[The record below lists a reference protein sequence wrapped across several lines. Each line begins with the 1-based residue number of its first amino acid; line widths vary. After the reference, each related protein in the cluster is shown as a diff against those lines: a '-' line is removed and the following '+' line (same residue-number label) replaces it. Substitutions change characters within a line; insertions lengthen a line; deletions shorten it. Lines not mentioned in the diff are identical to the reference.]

1 MVGLFTGTDL
11 ARMRGMVP
19 MQTSGFATLPNT
31 PALLTVLFQMPLLM
45 QVSERDRSRIRI
57 RFMDAIKAQARG
69 YLISPS
75 RRASS

>member
-1 MVGLFTGTDL
+1 VGLFTGTYL
-11 ARMRGMVP
+11 AGMRGIVP
-19 MQTSGFATLPNT
+19 VQTSGFATLPDA

-45 QVSERDRSRIRI
+45 TVSERDPSRIRI

-69 YLISPS
+69 YLIRPS